1 MSIVLEKN
9 NFTITDNKGVVKF
22 SLNNRMPH
30 IINDIS
36 GTIEIPR
43 VFKTGVPL
51 NTQSIDREDLVTT
64 ISNSYI
70 SVNVEDSFILPFYKI
85 TGGYSDTNNLI
96 VSGTGSVLLRRI
108 VQATTRE
115 YLGGSI
121 LNLIQENQEL
131 KLICNQH
138 LDRSGYT
145 NIEGDD
151 VVNVSY
157 RIYYGRFK

>member
-9 NFTITDNKGVVKF
+9 NFTITDSAGAVKF

-30 IINDIS
+30 IIGDIS
-36 GTIEIPR
+36 GTVEIPQ

-121 LNLIQENQEL
+121 LNLVQENQEL
-131 KLICNQH
+131 KLVCNQH

-145 NIEGDD
+145 NI
-151 VVNVSY
+151 
-157 RIYYGRFK
+157 